1 MRRTVFEAISI
12 LVAALTLALVVN
24 GLRPGGIRVVR
35 GPEHAVLRPEGS
47 GAAMIV
53 SFKEAVEKFDSG
65 DAVFIDA
72 RLPEAYAAGHPGGA
86 VNLPV
91 VEFKVRAAAF
101 LEQFEPDTELIA
113 YCVEPQCPLARE
125 LAERLQEIGFANVS
139 YLIDGWDQWQNA
151 DLPIVSEQP

>member
-35 GPEHAVLRPEGS
+35 GPEHAVLRSEGV
-47 GAAMIV
+47 ALAF
-53 SFKEAVEKFDSG
+53 SFEEAVEKFDSG

-72 RLPEAYAAGHPGGA
+72 RLPEAYAAGHPEGA

-91 VEFKVRAAAF
+91 VEFKTRTAAF

-113 YCVEPQCPLARE
+113 FCVEPQCPLARE
-125 LAERLQEIGFANVS
+125 LAERLREIGFANVS